1 MSNVIPE
8 HLRGITE
15 SEAIIKANEN
25 VVGTG
30 IWNIGNELKY
40 IRDNKTYMQKGYG
53 DFQEYCEKELN
64 YSRSMAYNFIV
75 IAEKY
80 PRVQSIGHIG
90 VTKLLEVAKLP
101 EETRKAV
108 IENAPL
114 SGMTV
119 KEVQELR
126 KQLQEREKE
135 IRAEAEHRETLES
148 TIKQMSKQIQELKN
162 KPAEVKTV
170 EKVVEKPV
178 IPDDYEQIKREKQ
191 QLIEQNKTLLE
202 QKQQLAR
209 QLQESRVLQSEIINI
224 EEFRQNIGYFLEK
237 MAKYTFYSEAFATLD
252 KRQQNEF
259 LKQVEKIDIWVTEV
273 KQAIKGLKSEKTI
286 IFEGGFISE

>member
-1 MSNVIPE
+1 MSNVSRPLEVI
-8 HLRGITE
+8 E
-15 SEAIIKANEN
+15 SEINFYKQQTA
-25 VVGTG
+25 TG
-30 IWNIGNELKY
+30 IIEIGKRLIEAKQQLPHGEWGEWLSEKVEFSERTARQFMRVAEEFGDSQIGNRLPISKLY
-40 IRDNKTYMQKGYG
+40 
-53 DFQEYCEKELN
+53 
-64 YSRSMAYNFIV
+64 A
-75 IAEKY
+75 
-80 PRVQSIGHIG
+80 
-90 VTKLLEVAKLP
+90 LLELP
-101 EETRKAV
+101 TETRTAV
-108 IENAPL
+108 INNAPL
-114 SGMTV
+114 EEMT
-119 KEVQELR
+119 KREVQELTKR
-126 KQLQEREKE
+126 LKQEQN
-135 IRAEAEHRETLES
+135 HNQSLEE

-162 KPAEVKTV
+162 RPTEVKTEIKTV
-170 EKVVEKPV
+170 EVEKPV
-178 IPDDYEQIKREKQ
+178 IPDDYEHIKRENQ
-191 QLIEQNKTLLE
+191 QLSEQNKTLLE